1 MTVAALHAADW
12 FQLGAAV
19 FTAVAAFAAWAAVA
33 QVARERRAAQKPEL
47 HIEPTYQIPSGDMF
61 LNVFNEGG
69 PAKMV
74 RFIIIEGDSVCLG
87 NLPPTAFL
95 RRGEHR
101 RIRLDLT
108 VQTEAAM
115 AMIVGADLATRFLY
129 ARVPNGQERRCRIWG
144 RFPWSRQPDI
154 KMDSM
159 LRTFF
164 PNAPNVEEL
173 KIVGYELAPADP
185 KFGVGPMPSGPAT

>member
-1 MTVAALHAADW
+1 MTVAALPAADW

-19 FTAVAAFAAWAAVA
+19 FTAVAAIAAWAAVA
-33 QVARERRAAQKPEL
+33 QVARDRRAAQKPEL
-47 HIEPTYQIPSGDMF
+47 HIEVTYRVPSGDMF

-74 RFIIIEGDSVCLG
+74 RFIVIEGDAVCLG

-95 RRGEHR
+95 RRGEHPR
-101 RIRLDLT
+101 DRPDLKA
-108 VQTEAAM
+108 QSEAAM
-115 AMIVGADLATRFLY
+115 AMIVGADLATRFVY
-129 ARVPNGQERRCRIWG
+129 ARTPNGQERRWRIWG
-144 RFPWSRQPDI
+144 RFPWSPAPDV

-164 PNAPNVEEL
+164 PDAPNMEEL
-173 KIVGYELAPADP
+173 QTVSYELAPADP
-185 KFGVGPMPSGPAT
+185 TFGVGPMPGGPKI

>member
-1 MTVAALHAADW
+1 MTAGALQAADR

-47 HIEPTYQIPSGDMF
+47 HIEPTYQVPSGDMF

-74 RFIIIEGDSVCLG
+74 RFIVIEGDSVCLG

-101 RIRLDLT
+101 RIKLHLKAQGE
-108 VQTEAAM
+108 VAK

-129 ARVPNGQERRCRIWG
+129 ARVSNGRERRWRIWG
-144 RFPWSRQPDI
+144 RFPWSRDPDI

-164 PNAPNVEEL
+164 PDAPNVAEL

-185 KFGVGPMPSGPAT
+185 NVGVGPMPSGLAT

>member
-1 MTVAALHAADW
+1 MTAATLHAADW

-19 FTAVAAFAAWAAVA
+19 FTAVAAFAAWGAVA

-47 HIEPTYQIPSGDMF
+47 HIEPTYQVPSGDMF

-74 RFIIIEGDSVCLG
+74 RFIVIEGDSVCLG

-101 RIRLDLT
+101 RIRLDLKA
-108 VQTEAAM
+108 QSEAAM
-115 AMIVGADLATRFLY
+115 AMIAGADLATRFLY
-129 ARVPNGQERRCRIWG
+129 TRVPNGQERRWRIWR

-154 KMDSM
+154 QMDSM

-164 PNAPNVEEL
+164 PGAPNVQEL
-173 KIVGYELAPADP
+173 KIVGYQLAPADP
-185 KFGVGPMPSGPAT
+185 KFGVGPMPNEPTP